1 MHRTQKIALGFAV
14 VLAAVTALGFILG
27 LTDAE
32 GRTFGIFK
40 LNLFND
46 ILHSSSALW
55 ALVAGLMSKR
65 AAILFLKIF
74 GTLYFLDGPWV
85 SPSAQASSI
94 WASSATACSTGR

>member
-1 MHRTQKIALGFAV
+1 MDRTQKIALGFAV
-14 VLAAVTALGFILG
+14 VLAAVTALGFIPG

-55 ALVAGLMSKR
+55 ALIAGLMSKR
-65 AAILFLKIF
+65 AAVLSSRSSAHYISS
-74 GTLYFLDGPWV
+74 TAPWG
-85 SPSAQASSI
+85 SPSAPASSTS
-94 WASSATACSTGR
+94 ASSATASSTGR